1 MAAQTVRRRVGPGI
15 WPVWANCS
23 RGPAPRCGGVCPAG
37 LIIPVNYRY
46 SDHSR
51 GKQNHMGGADTTMK
65 TGKYDWTRFDSMTD
79 REVRAAALKDPDAR
93 PLTDVE
99 FARVRHVARTKTL
112 RRALGLT
119 QEEFASRF
127 QIPPGTLRNWEQG
140 RAEPDQTARTY
151 LRAIAGD
158 AAAVQRALR
167 AGPADPIGIE
177 AGGTN
182 SCDGKHSG
190 GLNR

>member
-1 MAAQTVRRRVGPGI
+1 
-15 WPVWANCS
+15 
-23 RGPAPRCGGVCPAG
+23 
-37 LIIPVNYRY
+37 
-46 SDHSR
+46 
-51 GKQNHMGGADTTMK
+51 MGGADTTMK
-65 TGKYDWTRFDSMTD
+65 TGKDDWTRFDSMTD

-99 FARVRHVARTKTL
+99 FARVRRVTRTKTL

-127 QIPPGTLRNWEQG
+127 QIPLGTLRDWEQG

-182 SCDGKHSG
+182 SRDGKHSG